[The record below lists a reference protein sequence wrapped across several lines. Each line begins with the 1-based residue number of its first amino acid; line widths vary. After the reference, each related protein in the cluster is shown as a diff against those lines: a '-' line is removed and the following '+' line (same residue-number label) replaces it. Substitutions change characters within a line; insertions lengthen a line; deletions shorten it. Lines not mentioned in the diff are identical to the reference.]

1 MSMSYN
7 LFPCLEQKK
16 QREKMLQEGFIFKKT
31 TTTLFCPF
39 QLQRRESWGEC
50 DRRGGGGP
58 YGYGSL
64 GRKETM
70 RGRGGLNQVDNAR
83 PLVRSPSQQELAST
97 LERRK
102 NFVGGSGGGGG
113 YESPR

>member
-1 MSMSYN
+1 
-7 LFPCLEQKK
+7 
-16 QREKMLQEGFIFKKT
+16 
-31 TTTLFCPF
+31 
-39 QLQRRESWGEC
+39 
-50 DRRGGGGP
+50 
-58 YGYGSL
+58 
-64 GRKETM
+64 M

-113 YESPR
+113 GYESPR